1 MDKKRKKSLG
11 IFSLVMINI
20 IAVDSIR
27 ALPISA
33 EYGWSLIFYY
43 ILGAILFMIPSA
55 LAAAELTTGWPH
67 KGGAYVWVREAFGRY
82 WAFWVASLLW
92 VYNIVWYP
100 TILSLLVS
108 TTFYLISPTLAYNK
122 EVVFV
127 AIVLLYWFAMALNS
141 FGMRISAL
149 VSAIGSIFGTLLP
162 IVIIIMLGL
171 IWVVSGRQ
179 IAIPFTFSKV
189 VPDMSTMSQMA
200 VLTGMLFGMVGLE
213 MSAVHAN
220 EVEKPQRNYPLALL
234 VSVLIIIISSILGS
248 LAIAIVI
255 PQSEINLSVA
265 LIESFDIFLKAYHL
279 QMFLPLIAV
288 CIFISGLSGVSA
300 WIIGPSKC
308 MLIASEDGLLPAVL
322 AKTNHD
328 GVPMNLMWLQGFVFT
343 LIAILFLFFPGFNS
357 SYWLLTAMTAELSV
371 LFYIMIFLSL
381 IKLRAQKSEV
391 PRSFKIPGGII
402 GVYIVGG
409 IGLLTCIFVFI
420 VGLYPPSQIPMHN
433 PWIYELTLC
442 GGLIILSLAPLL
454 LSFLIVNI
462 KHWYIKSSI

>member
-1 MDKKRKKSLG
+1 MEKKRKKTLG
-11 IFSLVMINI
+11 VFSLVMINI

-55 LAAAELTTGWPH
+55 LAAAELATGWPN

-108 TTFYLISPTLAYNK
+108 TTFYLISPTLAHNK
-122 EVVFV
+122 ELVFI
-127 AIVLLYWFAMALNS
+127 AIILLYWFAMALNS

-149 VSAIGSIFGTLLP
+149 VSTIGSIFGTLLP
-162 IVIIIMLGL
+162 IAIIIMLGFM
-171 IWVVSGRQ
+171 WMVSGKH
-179 IAIPFTFSKV
+179 IAIPFTWSKV
-189 VPDMSTMSQMA
+189 VPDMSTMSKMA

-220 EVEKPQRNYPLALL
+220 EVKNPQRNYPVALL
-234 VSVLIIIISSILGS
+234 VSVLLIIISSILGS

-279 QMFLPLIAV
+279 QILLPFIAI
-288 CIFISGLSGVSA
+288 CIVVSGLSGVSA
-300 WIIGPSKC
+300 WIIGPCKC

-322 AKTNHD
+322 AKTNNN
-328 GVPMNLMWLQGFVFT
+328 GVPMNLMLLQGFIFT
-343 LIAILFLFFPGFNS
+343 LIALLFLFFPGFNS

-381 IKLRAQKSEV
+381 IKLRVSKSDI
-391 PRSFKIPGGII
+391 PRNFKIPGGLV
-402 GVYIVGG
+402 GVCIVGG
-409 IGLLTCIFVFI
+409 CGLLTCIFVFI
-420 VGLYPPSQIPMHN
+420 VGLYPPSQIPMDN

-442 GGLIILSLAPLL
+442 AGIMILCIIPLIF
-454 LSFLIVNI
+454 SFLF
-462 KHWYIKSSI
+462 KR